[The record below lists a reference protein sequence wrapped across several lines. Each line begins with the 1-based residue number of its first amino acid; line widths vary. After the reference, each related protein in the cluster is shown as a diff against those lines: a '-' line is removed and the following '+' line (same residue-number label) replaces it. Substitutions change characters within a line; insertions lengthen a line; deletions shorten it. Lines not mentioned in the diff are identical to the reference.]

1 MHRTRMIIYIGYMFI
16 RKQQN
21 DSSNAEN
28 KVLQCQQRFNIKINV
43 KMWINMYQSG
53 DKISKVLLISF
64 IFKFVF
70 LGSATAMYI
79 FGRAE
84 RAGFYL

>member
-1 MHRTRMIIYIGYMFI
+1 MIIYIGYMFI

>member
-53 DKISKVLLISF
+53 DKISNVLLISF

>member
-1 MHRTRMIIYIGYMFI
+1 MFL